1 MIERD
6 QGRKTLICVRQ
17 TGERDIQP
25 RLVQAL
31 EAAGLARR
39 RVCAPHLR
47 RRNAR
52 TWIKNH
58 AHEFDVLLTN
68 ARLVEVGLNLT
79 MFNTAILYEFEW
91 SLYVLWQFMRR
102 LYRPGASK
110 RVKLFFPVY
119 KDALEESALDL
130 LGHKML
136 AAQTLYGDDVG
147 GALVEELDDGDLL
160 GDLVRKALGKLN
172 IGRAEGI
179 FSIGSKPVVTP
190 SPMGSPVM
198 RARR

>member
-1 MIERD
+1 ME
-6 QGRKTLICVRQ
+6 
-17 TGERDIQP
+17 
-25 RLVQAL
+25 AL
-31 EAAGLARR
+31 EASGLRAGILRPSLAPAKR
-39 RVCAPHLR
+39 A
-47 RRNAR
+47 

-79 MFNTAILYEFEW
+79 MFNTAILFEFEW

-119 KDALEESALDL
+119 QNTLEESALDL

-136 AAQTLYGDDVG
+136 AAQL
-147 GALVEELDDGDLL
+147 
-160 GDLVRKALGKLN
+160 
-172 IGRAEGI
+172 
-179 FSIGSKPVVTP
+179 F
-190 SPMGSPVM
+190 MVM
-198 RARR
+198 PWAARWSMNSMMAIC